1 MCFITMISICSNR
14 IMKVISNNFYLY
26 YSKFYSEALTLLIGA
41 NGFVDAEMSVD
52 HVDMLKLIANQ

>member
-1 MCFITMISICSNR
+1 
-14 IMKVISNNFYLY
+14 MKVISNNFYLY

-52 HVDMLKLIANQ
+52 HVDMLNLIANQ